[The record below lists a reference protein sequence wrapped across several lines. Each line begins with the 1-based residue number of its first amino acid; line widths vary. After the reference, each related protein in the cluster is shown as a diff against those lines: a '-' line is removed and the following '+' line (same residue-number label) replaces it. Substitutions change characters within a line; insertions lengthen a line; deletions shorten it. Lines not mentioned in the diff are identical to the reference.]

1 MAVFRIEQLTFF
13 AQSETAMFSK
23 LMRRWHR
30 HSSPPAPPKREDTS
44 GIADTSSMADLVR
57 LLEREKE
64 PAE

>member
-1 MAVFRIEQLTFF
+1 MLSNLI
-13 AQSETAMFSK
+13 
-23 LMRRWHR
+23 RRWR
-30 HSSPPAPPKREDTS
+30 RQQYSPPTAPKREDTS